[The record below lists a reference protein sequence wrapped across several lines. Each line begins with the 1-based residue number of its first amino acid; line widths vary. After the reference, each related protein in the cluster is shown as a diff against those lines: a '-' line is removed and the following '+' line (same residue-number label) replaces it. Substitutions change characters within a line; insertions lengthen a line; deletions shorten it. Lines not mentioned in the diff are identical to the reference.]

1 MISKRNP
8 FCQNWNYKLI
18 LNLSDKLLNL
28 ENYHFFH
35 YYKMNF
41 FLGKKKFLSLII
53 ELLRKNVFIFV
64 LV

>member
-41 FLGKKKFLSLII
+41 FLGKKKIFII
-53 ELLRKNVFIFV
+53 NH
-64 LV
+64 